1 VSTSQIE
8 LLSRI
13 SGQNEYFHYLS
24 ELLLASDD
32 VLDSEGALE
41 WFSTLSENDTA
52 KLLETADTHH
62 VTVRAF
68 RALQRLA
75 IKHGDRALGDWAAA
89 AVSAEQDRVQRAL
102 VFLDAICEG
111 LRTTGSQVVVI
122 KSLEHWPD
130 LGSDLDLF
138 TTANDHA
145 VMYVMAHRFHSEVL
159 PRSWGDRL
167 AHKWNFRVPGLPEA
181 VEVHV
186 ARLGQTGE
194 HIELARRIAA
204 RSVIREVHGHNLRVP
219 AAEGA
224 IILATLQRMYR
235 HFYLRLC
242 DIVDVSILFERGSID
257 FDELRATAEPAGIWP
272 GVATFLK
279 IVSDYLH
286 SYRGHGLELPAQ
298 VLTDAEFGGEK
309 IYCRGSFLRIPILWQ
324 GAKLYTMQMSK
335 TVSRGN
341 LPAFFRLSLLP
352 CLGAAAAVEYKA
364 TGSDKGVW

>member
-1 VSTSQIE
+1 MSTSRVNP
-8 LLSRI
+8 LSTI
-13 SGQNEYFHYLS
+13 GAQNEYFHYLS
-24 ELLLASDD
+24 LLLLASDD
-32 VLDSEGALE
+32 VLESERTLG
-41 WFSTLSENDTA
+41 WFSSRGESETA

-68 RALQRLA
+68 RGLQRLA
-75 IKHGDRALGDWAAA
+75 VQQGDRALGDWAAA

-145 VMYVMAHRFHSEVL
+145 VIYVMARRFHSEVL
-159 PRSWGDRL
+159 RRSWGDRL
-167 AHKWNFRVPGLPEA
+167 AHKWNFKVPGLPEA
-181 VEVHV
+181 IEVHV

-204 RSVIREVHGHNLRVP
+204 RSVIREVYGHNLRVP

-242 DIVDVSILFERGSID
+242 DIVDVATLFERQSVD
-257 FDELRATAEPAGIWP
+257 FEELQATAEPAGIWP
-272 GVATFLK
+272 GVATLMK
-279 IVSDYLH
+279 IVSDYLQC
-286 SYRGHGLELPAQ
+286 YRGYGLELPTQ
-298 VLTDAEFGGEK
+298 VVNDAEFGGEK
-309 IYCRGSFLRIPILWQ
+309 IFCRGNFLRIPIFWQ
-324 GAKLYTMQMSK
+324 GAKLYTMQMTK

-341 LPAFFRLSLLP
+341 LQAFFRLSLLP
-352 CLGAAAAVEYKA
+352 ALGAAAAVEYKA